1 MESGCILWLQIGKKK
16 QVVYDFI
23 EHVGLE
29 WMSKVEAVSSDMNS
43 DFAETFLEKCPHMKD
58 VYDHFH
64 IVKNFNDKVIS
75 KVRKDEQRR
84 LIAEGDMAAA
94 DALKGSKYI
103 LTSKRETLAAKDQDA
118 EEGKIISRGSELF
131 KKQEV

>member
-1 MESGCILWLQIGKKK
+1 MQAGKKK

-23 EHVGLE
+23 DHVGLE

-43 DFAETFLEKCPHMKD
+43 DFEQAFLEKCPHMKV

-75 KVRKDEQRR
+75 AVRKEEQRR
-84 LIAEGDMAAA
+84 LIAEGDIAAA
-94 DALKGSKYI
+94 EALKGSKYI
-103 LTSKRETLAAKDQDA
+103 LTSKRVTLEAKDQEAAD
-118 EEGKIISRGSELF
+118 GKIISRGL
-131 KKQEV
+131 